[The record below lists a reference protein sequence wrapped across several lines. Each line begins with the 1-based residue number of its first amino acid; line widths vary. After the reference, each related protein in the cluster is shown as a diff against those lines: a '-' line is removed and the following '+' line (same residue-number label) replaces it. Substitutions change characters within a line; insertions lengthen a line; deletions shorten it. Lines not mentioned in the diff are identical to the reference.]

1 MNLLLGYIKKDY
13 LKIIRLFKGLVE
25 KSCSII
31 VVEHKIDFINVSD
44 WLVEL
49 GPGAGSLGGK
59 VIFND
64 YKRKLSHSNDSLFKK
79 EIDNFKI
86 SINNNFKII
95 NTKEISL
102 PKKLRLKI

>member
-1 MNLLLGYIKKDY
+1 M
-13 LKIIRLFKGLVE
+13 
-25 KSCSII
+25 
-31 VVEHKIDFINVSD
+31 
-44 WLVEL
+44 
-49 GPGAGSLGGK
+49 GPGAGSLGK

-102 PKKLRLKI
+102 PKKIEIKNLNQNNIKSLSTNVTLIK